1 MRDEG
6 KIIYKEK
13 SYEIVGCCFEVYNK
27 LGYGLREKNY
37 QKALES
43 LLQDERISF
52 KSQLYVP
59 IKINEKI
66 IGKFYLDFL
75 IDNKIALE
83 LKVGNHFL
91 TKDIQQLFSYLKA
104 SNLKLGIIVNFTAV
118 GIKYKRIVN
127 IK

>member
-1 MRDEG
+1 MSEV
-6 KIIYKEK
+6 IYPKLSYQRALTIKLKERHLK
-13 SYEIVGCCFEVYNK
+13 FQE
-27 LGYGLREKNY
+27 
-37 QKALES
+37 
-43 LLQDERISF
+43 
-52 KSQLYVP
+52 QLKTDL
-59 IKINEKI
+59 IFNQEI
-66 IGKFYLDFL
+66 IGRYFVDFL